1 MSVGVV
7 ESDSGD
13 CLTDSN
19 SEDYTDTSTDGSNSS
34 CSSDVESNQNGPSYT
49 KQSRKKVTLSM
60 QDILREMVRKRM
72 LLGEQEMVLTY
83 AVQDVDNDYE
93 KNTVLDVLDHPTD
106 NLKLFASF
114 LHSYSP
120 DAYQY
125 IRENYNTPLPSIK
138 VLGSWL
144 ENDKFN
150 PGFTKQA
157 FEILEK
163 RGVQNGKRQIFSL
176 VADHLQMFVRNRS
189 VNVDVGAGHLDGDF
203 DDETEGRE
211 AYVILIVSLEE
222 NWKIPVCYLMS
233 DNSLNSRA
241 KANFIMMCLHRSH
254 EVGVDI
260 VSITTTTS
268 VAKAL
273 GGQLD
278 SHRKLKT
285 TFKHPVSGDPVT
297 LFVDPTLSLRSL
309 YQTICSKKVFFNGQ
323 KGKICQNFIEQL
335 GKILSKKT
343 FQFNFSTDML
353 DLRNMLLKID
363 LISELMLPSLGTALE
378 ICKNRLKLPNFADSG
393 PTIEYITMIN
403 TLYYILFSKV
413 GQSGYKQP
421 ISQEN
426 GKEIIEFLDESKK
439 YISSLSYEKQGIGKQ
454 LAVEDPHFI
463 AEGFKGLLI
472 SIESL
477 KHLYNN
483 FVAKGIINCI
493 PSNWLSW
500 DQMDEFFAII
510 RKLNPRE
517 DASKFQKIYTRFF
530 DDLKSSITGCI
541 QIESAPA
548 NLSKTLKV
556 SLDAIKKSSGKHA
569 FDESYSVVKEKRRKT
584 EDDQRAFVNTTKF
597 VKLLDKGHDKM
608 EKYQMIGYIAGYMA
622 VELAKYLRCEECID
636 GLVTNEKLWFHK
648 NITSKELKGVCLPSE
663 ELFRICWEC
672 ERSLCIKMN
681 TTVQRRLF
689 SRALSLPPATHR
701 IHHVYL
707 TKAVMAKYL
716 HFRRGQDEPRK
727 TRSAGL
733 CNNLLNI

>member
-1 MSVGVV
+1 M
-7 ESDSGD
+7 
-13 CLTDSN
+13 
-19 SEDYTDTSTDGSNSS
+19 STDGSNSS
-34 CSSDVESNQNGPSYT
+34 CSSDVESNQNGPSNT
-49 KQSRKKVTLSM
+49 KQPRKKVTMSM

-72 LLGEQEMVLTY
+72 LLDEQEMVLTY
-83 AVQDVDNDYE
+83 VAEDVDNDYE

-106 NLKLFASF
+106 NLKLFTSF

-120 DAYQY
+120 AAYQY
-125 IRENYNTPLPSIK
+125 IRENYNSPLPSMK

-144 ENDKFN
+144 ENDKFK

-176 VADHLQMFVRNRS
+176 VADHLQMFVRNQS

-211 AYVILIVSLEE
+211 AYVILLVSLEE

-233 DNSLNSRA
+233 DNTLNSKA
-241 KANFIMMCLHRSH
+241 QANFIMMCLHRSY

-285 TFKHPVSGDPVT
+285 TFKHPVSGDTVM

-309 YQTICSKKVFFNGQ
+309 YHTICSKKVFFNG
-323 KGKICQNFIEQL
+323 KKRKICQDFIEQL
-335 GKILSKKT
+335 GKILSNKT
-343 FQFNFSTDML
+343 FQFNFSSDML

-378 ICKNRLKLPNFADSG
+378 ICMNRLKLPNFAGSG

-421 ISQEN
+421 ICQEN
-426 GKEIIEFLDESKK
+426 GKEIIEFLDEAKK
-439 YISSLSYEKQGIGKQ
+439 YISSITYEKKGIGKQ
-454 LAVEDPHFI
+454 LAVEDTDFL

-477 KHLYNN
+477 KHLYNYL
-483 FVAKGIINCI
+483 VAKGIINCI
-493 PSNWLSW
+493 PAHRLSW
-500 DQMDEFFAII
+500 DQMDEFFAIV

-517 DASKFQKIYTRFF
+517 DASKFKKIYKRFF
-530 DDLKSSITGCI
+530 DDLKSTLTGCI
-541 QIESAPA
+541 QIESSPA

-556 SLDAIKKSSGKHA
+556 SLDAIKKTSGKRA
-569 FDESYSVVKEKRRKT
+569 FDEIYSVVKERPRKT
-584 EDDQRAFVNTTKF
+584 EDDQRALANTTKF
-597 VKLLDKGHDKM
+597 VKLLDKEHDKM
-608 EKYQMIGYIAGYMA
+608 EKFLMVGYIAGYMA
-622 VELAKYLRCEECID
+622 VDLAKSLRCEECID
-636 GLVTNEKLWFHK
+636 GLVMNEKLWFHK
-648 NITSKELKGVCLPSE
+648 YITSKELKGVCLPSE

-672 ERSLCIKMN
+672 EQSLCIKMN
-681 TTVQRRLF
+681 TSVQRRLL
-689 SRALSLPPATHR
+689 SRALRLPPATHC

-707 TKAVMAKYL
+707 TKAVMAKFL

-727 TRSAGL
+727 TRSGGL
-733 CNNLLNI
+733 GNNLLNMWWRM